1 MSKPDNP
8 KAVAGDNSGEVNMAT
23 EKAREAV
30 KAYVER
36 IERLAEEKQTIA
48 DDIKDLYAEAKGNG
62 YDVGAMRKV
71 IARRKRDREEVVNED
86 TMIEV
91 IEEALG
97 IFS

>member
-1 MSKPDNP
+1 MTADNP

-23 EKAREAV
+23 QKARDAV
-30 KAYVER
+30 KAYIER
-36 IERLAEEKQTIA
+36 VERLAEEKQTIA
-48 DDIKDLYAEAKGNG
+48 DDIKDIFAEAKGNG

-71 IARRKRDREEVVNED
+71 IARRKRDREEVLAED

-97 IFS
+97 VFA

>member
-1 MSKPDNP
+1 MKADNP
-8 KAVAGDNSGEVNMAT
+8 KAVAGDNSGDVNMAT
-23 EKAREAV
+23 EQARKAV

-36 IERLAEEKQTIA
+36 IERLAEEKQGIA
-48 DDIKDLYAEAKGNG
+48 DDIKDIFAEAKGNG

-71 IARRKRDREEVVNED
+71 IARRKRDREEVVAED